1 MANMCKVQIIGN
13 VGRDPEQR
21 YSQSGTMSV
30 SFSVAVNDRKRN
42 QDGSFQEQ
50 TEWFRVTTFGRLAEI
65 CQQYVVKGR
74 TVYVDGRL
82 RLDRWTG
89 QDGQPRTTLDVTAN
103 DVVLMDPRPRGDEY
117 DGGTDAEARRPDGE
131 ARRPAAAPSRGGQAP
146 GPAPEPSDLEDL
158 PF

>member
-1 MANMCKVQIIGN
+1 MASMCKVQIIGN

-21 YSQSGTMSV
+21 YTQSGTMTV
-30 SFSVAVNDRKRN
+30 SFSVAVNDRRRN
-42 QDGSFQEQ
+42 QDGSFQES
-50 TEWFRVTTFGRLAEI
+50 TEWFRITTFGRLAEI

-89 QDGQPRTTLDVTAN
+89 QDGQPRTTLDITAN
-103 DVVLMDPRPRGDEY
+103 DVVLMDSRPRGDEL
-117 DGGTDAEARRPDGE
+117 DGGMDAEP
-131 ARRPAAAPSRGGQAP
+131 RRPAAAPSRGGQP
-146 GPAPEPSDLEDL
+146 PAPAEPNDLEDL